1 MNELLSKETMS
12 SLQIAEITGKRHDAI
27 LRDIRHL
34 ITQGVNAHNFVE
46 VEYTDKKG
54 EKRPCFEL
62 TKKGC
67 LILASGYDAKLREKI
82 IDRWEELETKERNG
96 GYQVPTSFK
105 EALLLAAHQ
114 QELIEEQQKQIEQ
127 KEETIQAQSTELQR
141 QAPKVAYVD
150 TVLQSVNTYAA
161 NLIAKELGMSAE
173 TLNRKLKERGVLYKQ
188 GGVWVLTAKY
198 QDKGYTKTR
207 THTYT
212 RSDGSTG
219 TSMLTVWTERG
230 RAFIHQLFNEAKTA

>member
-1 MNELLSKETMS
+1 MFLAKEVAECIEYDKS
-12 SLQIAEITGKRHDAI
+12 SLNKLVASVDDDEKARNIVPTLGGNQEVWMLTEAGLYEVLMQSRKPIAK
-27 LRDIRHL
+27 
-34 ITQGVNAHNFVE
+34 QF
-46 VEYTDKKG
+46 KKG
-54 EKRPCFEL
+54 VKQ
-62 TKKGC
+62 
-67 LILASGYDAKLREKI
+67 ILHDVR
-82 IDRWEELETKERNG
+82 TTG
-96 GYQVPTSFK
+96 GYIATRQDDTPEEIMAKALNIAQQTLAK
-105 EALLLAAHQ
+105 REERLKQLEAQ
-114 QELIEEQQKQIEQ
+114 SEQQQA
-127 KEETIQAQSTELQR
+127 TIELQTE
-141 QAPKVAYVD
+141 QIKQAAPKVAYVD

-230 RAFIHQLFNEAKTA
+230 RAFIHKLFNEAKTA

>member
-67 LILASGYDAKLREKI
+67 LILASGYDAKLRERI
-82 IDRWEELETKERNG
+82 IDRWEELESE
-96 GYQVPTSFK
+96 
-105 EALLLAAHQ
+105 
-114 QELIEEQQKQIEQ
+114 
-127 KEETIQAQSTELQR
+127 
-141 QAPKVAYVD
+141 
-150 TVLQSVNTYAA
+150 
-161 NLIAKELGMSAE
+161 
-173 TLNRKLKERGVLYKQ
+173 NRKNASKFLNHSRKL
-188 GGVWVLTAKY
+188 
-198 QDKGYTKTR
+198 
-207 THTYT
+207 
-212 RSDGSTG
+212 SS
-219 TSMLTVWTERG
+219 
-230 RAFIHQLFNEAKTA
+230 